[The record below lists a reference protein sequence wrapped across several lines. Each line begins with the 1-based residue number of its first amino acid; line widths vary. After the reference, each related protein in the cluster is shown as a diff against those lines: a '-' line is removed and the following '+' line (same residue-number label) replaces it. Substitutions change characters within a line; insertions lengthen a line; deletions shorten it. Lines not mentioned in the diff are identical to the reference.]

1 MKISPEWQLVLDNY
15 FKIKEEWQRE
25 LFLKNMSPSQRSYLI
40 GLANSQMANFQP
52 AAEVHTNS
60 NFNQPASNYA
70 HPSVYATHGGDAH
83 LLNHKSY
90 VNSKRKWWATLLP
103 VFIIGT
109 AVSGIAGMVFF
120 AWLGGGLPKLALFN
134 GISGN
139 KAKADE
145 LSYTQWI
152 DNFKDL
158 SDKSETGDSDKDG
171 LTNLEEFKLG
181 LNPAQTDEN
190 NNKTVEGLD
199 FINKDSTLIK
209 NFTDNTNVWA
219 VVESQEVFLRLQRNS
234 LNKLGQNTSG
244 SSLLK
249 LNKVII
255 PKLNNLEVA
264 ALPENTSTS
273 DKSEALKDQAAIV
286 HYEGTNWAGENLSVW
301 FSNQSQFEEMLPQDR
316 MEAYLEDSFGNS
328 WYQLYKLRSANIF
341 SADSVEIFKSDSS
354 TPNLKIVLC
363 QPKASCNKALVLTF
377 EIQETKQFTFDNQAN
392 SAKV

>member
-1 MKISPEWQLVLDNY
+1 MQISPEWQLVLDNY

-25 LFLKNMSPSQRSYLI
+25 LFLKNMSSSQRSYLI
-40 GLANSQMANFQP
+40 SLANSQMAKSQP
-52 AAEVHTNS
+52 VDELNINS
-60 NFNQPASNYA
+60 SSNKPASNYL
-70 HPSVYATHGGDAH
+70 HPNVYATHVDEH

-90 VNSKRKWWATLLP
+90 VNSKRGWWATLLP
-103 VFIIGT
+103 VILLSTGVS
-109 AVSGIAGMVFF
+109 AVAGMIFF
-120 AWLGGGLPKLALFN
+120 AWIGGGLPKLALFN
-134 GISGN
+134 NLSGN

-145 LSYTQWI
+145 LSYIQWI

-158 SDKSETGDSDKDG
+158 PDKTEVGDSDNDG
-171 LTNLEEFKLG
+171 LTNLEEFKLF
-181 LNPAQTDEN
+181 LNPSQNDEN
-190 NNKTVEGLD
+190 NNKIVDGLD

-219 VVESQEVFLRLQRNS
+219 AVESQEVFLRLQRIS

-244 SSLLK
+244 TSLLK

-255 PKLNNLEVA
+255 PKLNNLEII
-264 ALPENTSTS
+264 ALPENTSTN
-273 DKSEALKDQAAIV
+273 DRSEALKNQAAIV

-316 MEAYLEDSFGNS
+316 MEAYLEDSFGNL
-328 WYQLYKLRSANIF
+328 WYQLYKLKSANIF
-341 SADSVEIFKSDSS
+341 SADSTEIFKSDSS

-377 EIQETKQFTFDNQAN
+377 EIQETKQFTFDNQSN
-392 SAKV
+392 SANI